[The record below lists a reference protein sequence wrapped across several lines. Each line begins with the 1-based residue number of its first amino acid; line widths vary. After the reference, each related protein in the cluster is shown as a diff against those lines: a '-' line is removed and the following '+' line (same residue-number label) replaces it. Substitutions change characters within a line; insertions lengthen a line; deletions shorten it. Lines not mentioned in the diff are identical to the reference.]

1 MTRQLPPDEQL
12 KRLARILGRRAAR
25 DVARRGSEHEVAAY
39 LSAAQV
45 AHHLG
50 ISLRTVRRWISSGAL
65 PSTRIGGTR
74 RVAIADLEGA
84 LSGQRDLTKRPP

>member
-1 MTRQLPPDEQL
+1 MSERIHQHQL

-25 DVARRGSEHEVAAY
+25 DVARRGSEHEAVAY
-39 LSAAQV
+39 LSAAEV
-45 AHHLG
+45 ARQLG

-74 RVAIADLEGA
+74 RVAIADLEDA
-84 LSGQRDLTKRPP
+84 LSGQRDLRKRPP

>member
-1 MTRQLPPDEQL
+1 MTRQLPADEQL

-25 DVARRGSEHEVAAY
+25 NVGRGGSGHEAAEY
-39 LSAAQV
+39 LSAAEV
-45 AHHLG
+45 ARQLG

-74 RVAIADLEGA
+74 RVAIADLEDA